1 VRRNTTADA
10 RQSAQRIGR
19 VAQAAALL
27 AALLGP
33 GQAPARAAEEASR
46 VRILLVCDMGGDDEE
61 RERRG
66 VNRAAVE
73 RALETALRKQG
84 LGRRYTLDI
93 LAGPGA
99 TRQAVLDYYRG
110 LRTGPSEALL
120 FYSNAHGRTDP
131 QRGHYLDLGGRRLY
145 RSELRRAMAAQG
157 PRLAVIL
164 TDSCAILPGKE
175 APNAKA
181 APAKGQQTAPP
192 APKAGDGSA
201 LRDLLFQHEGLV
213 DINAARRGENCWGHI
228 RRGNCF
234 TRALVEL
241 LGQPVSRFDRD
252 GDGFVEWGEFY
263 RALTLATRQEAS
275 RLGTS
280 QSPQAFALGRRSS
293 RPGPQAA
300 GSRAAGGPAR
310 E

>member
-1 VRRNTTADA
+1 MRGNTSLTTEKA
-10 RQSAQRIGR
+10 AQRIAR
-19 VAQAAALL
+19 AAVLL

-33 GQAPARAAEEASR
+33 GRAAAQAPEEAWR
-46 VRILLVCDMGGDDEE
+46 VRILLVCDMGGDEQE

-73 RALETALRKQG
+73 RTLETALRKQG
-84 LGRRYTLDI
+84 LARRYTLDI

-99 TRQAVLDYYRG
+99 TRQAVLDYYKG
-110 LRTGPSEALL
+110 LRTGRSEALL
-120 FYSNAHGRTDP
+120 FYSNAHGNTDP
-131 QRGHYLDLGGRRLY
+131 ERGHYLDLGGRRLY
-145 RSELRRAMAAQG
+145 RSDLRRAMTARR

-164 TDSCAILPGKE
+164 TDACANLPGKE
-175 APNAKA
+175 PPNKS
-181 APAKGQQTAPP
+181 PASTKGQQKAAP

-201 LRDLLFQHEGLV
+201 LRDLLFRHEGVV
-213 DINAARRGENCWGHI
+213 DINSAVRGQNAWGNI

-241 LGQPVSRFDRD
+241 LDQPASRFDSN

-263 RALTLATRQEAS
+263 PALARATRQEAA
-275 RLGTS
+275 RLGLS
-280 QSPQAFALGRRSS
+280 QAPQAFALGRR
-293 RPGPQAA
+293 AA
-300 GSRAAGGPAR
+300 RHEAQLAGARAAGGPVR